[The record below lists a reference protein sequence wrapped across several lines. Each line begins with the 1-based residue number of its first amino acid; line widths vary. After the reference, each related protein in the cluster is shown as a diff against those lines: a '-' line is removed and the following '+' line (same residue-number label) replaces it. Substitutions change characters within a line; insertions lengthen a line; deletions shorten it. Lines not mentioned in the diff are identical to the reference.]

1 MTIPFQNHMSLTL
14 TGFFTEVKSALLFFS
29 SYSAQDDKAYDLTLS
44 SLGKIPVYCHMSN
57 SGLGECGGGGWTLVM
72 KIDGTKVRLGI
83 ESRPSFPCLQFLSD
97 CFFFFAGYFCISLDL
112 LPCYHKLTSS
122 TAKQTY
128 VDLDSRLVALVNVAL
143 GN

>member
-14 TGFFTEVKSALLFFS
+14 TGFFTEVKSALFFFS

-83 ESRPSFPCLQFLSD
+83 ASRPSFPCLQFLSD
-97 CFFFFAGYFCISLDL
+97 CFFFPLDIFVSLL
-112 LPCYHKLTSS
+112 TCCLVITSS
-122 TAKQTY
+122 HLQRPSKHM
-128 VDLDSRLVALVNVAL
+128 
-143 GN
+143 

>member
-1 MTIPFQNHMSLTL
+1 MCLHTFSVVYQEPEYDHSVPEPHQSLTL

-44 SLGKIPVYCHMSN
+44 SLGKIPVYCHMSD

-83 ESRPSFPCLQFLSD
+83 ASRPSFPCLQFLSG
-97 CFFFFAGYFCISLDL
+97 CFFFRWIFLYLS
-112 LPCYHKLTSS
+112 
-122 TAKQTY
+122 
-128 VDLDSRLVALVNVAL
+128 
-143 GN
+143 